1 MKDIIKKLVL
11 SVSLIMV
18 WSVGIYLLCHKW
30 YWFYEI
36 TLELIRIKGY
46 FGVLIMFSYRIISLC
61 LAISAFL
68 DLCKLIKKS
77 SKSRLD
83 YNNS

>member
-1 MKDIIKKLVL
+1 MNGNSNKQCECQKKSHLRWIDAAKGVAIIAVIIDH
-11 SVSLIMV
+11 ST
-18 WSVGIYLLCHKW
+18 GIL
-30 YWFYEI
+30 
-36 TLELIRIKGY
+36 
-46 FGVLIMFSYRIISLC
+46 FSNRIISLC

-68 DLCKLIKKS
+68 DLCKLIKKL